1 MTLRSRIKN
10 LGQRVQHSL
19 EEARSLALSP
29 KPESALSD
37 ERPEPPVVARLMI
50 EIRSDG
56 THTIARGALEDYA
69 TDQRVAI
76 EAHGTTPMELAASL
90 AKSMLTLPLF
100 ASAAVRALLGSTRPP
115 AADLE
120 ATSLDAREKRPTSAS

>member
-10 LGQRVQHSL
+10 LGQRVQHSI

-29 KPESALSD
+29 KDKSALTG
-37 ERPEPPVVARLMI
+37 EGPELPVVARLMV

-56 THTIARGALEDYA
+56 THTIARGALEDQA

-76 EAHGTTPMELAASL
+76 EAHGSTPVELAGSL
-90 AKSMLTLPLF
+90 AKAMLTLPLF
-100 ASAAVRALLGSTRPP
+100 ASTAVRAVLRSTRN
-115 AADLE
+115 AAGDFE
-120 ATSLDAREKRPTSAS
+120 AMGSGAREKGRGSEK